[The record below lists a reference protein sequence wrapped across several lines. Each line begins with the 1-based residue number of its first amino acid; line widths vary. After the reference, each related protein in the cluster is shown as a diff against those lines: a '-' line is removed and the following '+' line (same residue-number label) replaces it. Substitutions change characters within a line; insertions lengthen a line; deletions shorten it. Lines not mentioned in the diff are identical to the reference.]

1 MKRFRNLVIFYTVFM
16 LLALG
21 AFIIHI
27 NKFHLNLTTGSYNES
42 EMEVYKKVW
51 SDINSGMDIYRSG
64 INKYALIFWAAL
76 LLLGYALLFLVYY
89 FDIKPVKDI
98 KDYADEIARGNLDI
112 PLDVNRRSIFVDFN
126 ESFDIMREELR
137 GSKLREME
145 AENKK
150 REMLAELS
158 HDLKTPVATIQATC
172 EVLELQKKKKREKLE
187 QEGTADLKEIDGE
200 LEKIGYI
207 SQKTETINE
216 LVQNL
221 LRANL
226 DDMEE
231 IEVNIIENSSVY
243 IEDYFRSMKEYGNV
257 ILDNHIPEC
266 LVYIDK
272 LRIKQVIDNIV
283 GNSYKYA
290 GTDIHVRF
298 DEVQSASDNRNG
310 VDKFIKITV
319 RDSGPGVPES
329 DLPLIIEKYYRGK
342 DVKDKTGYGLGL
354 YLVKWY
360 MEKMGGGMEYYNDG
374 GFVVELMVKKT

>member
-1 MKRFRNLVIFYTVFM
+1 MKSFRNIVIFYTVFM
-16 LLALG
+16 LIALG
-21 AFIIHI
+21 AFLIYA
-27 NKFHLNLTTGSYNES
+27 NSFHLNMTPGSYDNS
-42 EMEVYKKVW
+42 EMEVYKEVW
-51 SDINSGMDIYRSG
+51 NDLNTGMDVYRSG
-64 INKYALIFWAAL
+64 INKCALIFWAAL
-76 LLLGYALLFLVYY
+76 LLLGYVLLFLVYY

-126 ESFDIMREELR
+126 ESFDIMREELK

-187 QEGTADLKEIDGE
+187 QEGTTDLKEIDGE

-298 DEVQSASDNRNG
+298 DEIQSASDNRSG
-310 VDKFIKITV
+310 VDNFIKITV
-319 RDSGPGVPES
+319 RDAGPGVPES

-360 MEKMGGGMEYYNDG
+360 MEKMGGGMEYYNDN